1 MTTGI
6 EPPGQQA
13 EVFMNSD
20 NFNRLADVLVEDF
33 EIERDEISA
42 SARLYDDLGL
52 DSIDAVDLVVRMREI
67 TGKKVPPEQFK
78 SVQTVGDV
86 LEILKTL

>member
-1 MTTGI
+1 
-6 EPPGQQA
+6 
-13 EVFMNSD
+13 MNSD
-20 NFNRLADVLVEDF
+20 FFNRLADVLVEDF
-33 EIERDEISA
+33 EIERDEIVA

-52 DSIDAVDLVVRMREI
+52 DSIDAVDLVVRIREI

-78 SVQTVGDV
+78 SVETIGDV